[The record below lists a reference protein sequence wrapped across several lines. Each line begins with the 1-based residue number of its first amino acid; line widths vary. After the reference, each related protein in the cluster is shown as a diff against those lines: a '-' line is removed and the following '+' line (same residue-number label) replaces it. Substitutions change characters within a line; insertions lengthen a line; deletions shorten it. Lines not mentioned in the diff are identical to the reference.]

1 MGEGGGRELPSTII
15 FGRPCSLSF
24 PRRRWS
30 WGKEEDG
37 PRSSSVVPSR
47 PSFPHTVVG
56 HRGRRRTGDGNSPPR
71 LLSSPFVPPRTLS
84 PLFVL
89 WSPASSSVTPS
100 PPAFPHL
107 VVGRGEPGRQT
118 TVGKGSTL
126 SLVSLPLLCSP
137 DRRRWAGRSPPHR
150 RSFPLVP
157 HSPLVVGR
165 PSSFSVPL
173 SSSVVGQGGGGVSIV
188 GKDPCRRRLSLL
200 LLRFRSERRRCWE
213 NSPLPPRRRSSL
225 LLVLHDVRWLPNPDD
240 KPKLT
245 RPMSNCI
252 VNLTTSSN
260 REQTNLFLSF

>member
-56 HRGRRRTGDGNSPPR
+56 HRGRRRTGDGNSPIII
-71 LLSSPFVPPRTLS
+71 LLLRSPTYLVTPLRPLVPFVVFGYRLPLLLLRYLTFLS
-84 PLFVL
+84 
-89 WSPASSSVTPS
+89 
-100 PPAFPHL
+100 
-107 VVGRGEPGRQT
+107 VVGERERQT

-225 LLVLHDVRWLPNPDD
+225 LLVLHDVR
-240 KPKLT
+240 
-245 RPMSNCI
+245 
-252 VNLTTSSN
+252 
-260 REQTNLFLSF
+260 